1 MNFFPLKRC
10 YNHCPYCLAQEFMDK
25 KNETLSRENALEF
38 IAFLRRNK
46 RTTGK
51 PLNELNIMGG
61 EPMLYKDLAWLINKI
76 QGNRDLLVGRFTIF
90 TGGNFP
96 ARNLELLDGLSDVD
110 VCLNLNEKKIYH
122 SDEVYERIITNLE
135 AMIDKKGL
143 RVGLGYNIASL
154 DFNGD
159 EIIATAKKFG
169 IDSLRIA
176 IASPI
181 YGSDNPNIVHPE
193 QYKELSPKVFQFV
206 KKCHANGIDV
216 NLDCTVPY
224 CFFTDSQCGWFTK
237 HNQRSMLNGIR
248 SCACGFGPLCISPT
262 LQVSKCTV
270 LDKISTPLKLFS
282 SAYEIYDT
290 VLNSIDYKFGTPDLY
305 PKCATC
311 PHRTRCSGGC
321 PAWKKGFL
329 DGPDRKDITDKLV
342 GLFEENISLYW
353 DNIEK
358 KDDDM
363 HAKFLENEKSI
374 REIVKNLPE
383 PNDTRILHV
392 LYLYYNRVRNY
403 KKRKYYYR
411 KCIHHGGAEEF
422 FNFKTQD

>member
-1 MNFFPLKRC
+1 
-10 YNHCPYCLAQEFMDK
+10 
-25 KNETLSRENALEF
+25 
-38 IAFLRRNK
+38 
-46 RTTGK
+46 
-51 PLNELNIMGG
+51 
-61 EPMLYKDLAWLINKI
+61 
-76 QGNRDLLVGRFTIF
+76 
-90 TGGNFP
+90 
-96 ARNLELLDGLSDVD
+96 
-110 VCLNLNEKKIYH
+110 
-122 SDEVYERIITNLE
+122 
-135 AMIDKKGL
+135 MIDKKGL

-193 QYKELSPKVFQFV
+193 QYKELSPKVFQFI

-216 NLDCTVPY
+216 NLDCSVPY

-270 LDKISTPLKLFS
+270 LDKISTPLKLYS

-290 VLNSIDYKFGTPDLY
+290 VLNSIDYMFGTPNLY

-329 DGPDRKDITDKLV
+329 DGPNRDEVVQKLV
-342 GLFEENISLYW
+342 GLIEENISLYW

-358 KDDDM
+358 KDDAL
-363 HAKFLENEKSI
+363 HAKFLENGKSI
-374 REIVKNLPE
+374 REIVKSLPE
-383 PNDTRILHV
+383 PNDTRILCV
-392 LYLYYNRVRNY
+392 LYLYYKRVRNY
-403 KKRKYYYR
+403 KKSKYYYR
-411 KCIHHGGAEEF
+411 NCIHHGGGPEF
-422 FNFKTQD
+422 FNFKTTGD